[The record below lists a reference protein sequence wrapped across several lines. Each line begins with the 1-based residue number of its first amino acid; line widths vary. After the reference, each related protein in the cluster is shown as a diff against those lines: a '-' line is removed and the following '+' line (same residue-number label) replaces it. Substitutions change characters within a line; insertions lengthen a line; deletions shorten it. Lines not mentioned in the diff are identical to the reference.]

1 MIKNV
6 IYVED
11 GSVDVDELQESL
23 GEDTKVIVYRQG
35 ARRPEIEQLAEP
47 IKTDWDLALEKA
59 RDKVEKTREHFNKLY
74 QMAKTNKVD
83 KEIQTIYN
91 ILFEGIDF

>member
-6 IYVED
+6 IYIED

-35 ARRPEIEQLAEP
+35 AKRPEIEQLAEP

-59 RDKVEKTREHFNKLY
+59 RDKVEKTREHFNNLY
-74 QMAKTNKVD
+74 KMKKTNQVE
-83 KEIQTIYN
+83 KEIKAIYN
-91 ILFEGIDF
+91 LLFEGIDF

>member
-35 ARRPEIEQLAEP
+35 SKPPEIIQLAEP
-47 IKTDWDLALEKA
+47 IKDWTDDYIDKA
-59 RDKVEKTREHFNKLY
+59 RKKVENTREHFNKLY
-74 QMAKTNKVD
+74 KMPKTNKVD
-83 KEIQTIYN
+83 KEIKAIYD
-91 ILFEGIDF
+91 ILFEGIDY